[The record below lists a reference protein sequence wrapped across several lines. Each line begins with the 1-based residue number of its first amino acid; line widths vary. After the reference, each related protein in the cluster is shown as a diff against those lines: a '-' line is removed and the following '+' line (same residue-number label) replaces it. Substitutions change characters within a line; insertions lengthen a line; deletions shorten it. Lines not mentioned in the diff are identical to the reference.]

1 MHTAQ
6 KNLPCVHSFTTRLT
20 APPIASNLSDAAR
33 SAMMSDSW
41 DWSVKPSKRQHS
53 ERLALLREI
62 SYEETSRIEEE
73 EEGANQDGSTAQIR
87 KALSLNISSG
97 GILLL
102 MERAPEL
109 DRVFRIHVPTPVVQA
124 KTPTLA
130 EVRWVRQIP
139 FPVRSSLHLV
149 GLKFLF

>member
-1 MHTAQ
+1 M
-6 KNLPCVHSFTTRLT
+6 K
-20 APPIASNLSDAAR
+20 SN
-33 SAMMSDSW
+33 SW

-62 SYEETSRIEEE
+62 SYEETNLIEEE
-73 EEGANQDGSTAQIR
+73 EDVANQGVTAAQTG

-97 GILLL
+97 GMLLL

-109 DRVFRIHVPTPVVQA
+109 DRVFRIHVPTPVIQA

-130 EVRWVRQIP
+130 EVRWVREIP
-139 FPVRSSLHLV
+139 FPVHNGLHFV

>member
-1 MHTAQ
+1 MT
-6 KNLPCVHSFTTRLT
+6 
-20 APPIASNLSDAAR
+20 SN
-33 SAMMSDSW
+33 SW
-41 DWSVKPSKRQHS
+41 DWSVKPSERQHKN
-53 ERLALLREI
+53 RLALLREI
-62 SYEETSRIEEE
+62 SYEETSLIGEE
-73 EEGANQDGSTAQIR
+73 EEGANQDASTAQIG

-97 GILLL
+97 GMLLL